1 MVAFCVLAELVC
13 EALWGQWVFCVVFA
27 PSFIGCIQ
35 IFGAGFIIGLEC
47 HITLRIEK
55 VQNVVDIPNCGR
67 DIVLGS
73 LADGEVVVIGDQ
85 PSQSLQHPEKD
96 PLFFGNQFLG
106 KKWVIEPIRRLVL
119 GGQNDLAAKE
129 TVAAVVKRSQCP
141 VAKAEEAYIK
151 QPLIALFFLPFQ
163 IHPQFCGHDRFDIV
177 GFGQHSKATILV
189 RIAQVLGHLSYSLG
203 QYKEALTKFAEQL
216 NEPGYDR
223 TPDGYAAM
231 FGQFF
236 KGEPTLSL
244 DNPAWMTLTNASVQY
259 VAAIRPGKTEP
270 QLVKRMHYVSFVGMF
285 RSDLFEGLCVGHAPK
300 KCPICGRWFL
310 TIDAR
315 HTKYCGGLAPGDQ
328 RGRTCRQIGNLRGRE
343 QRELADDHPVKAI
356 YTRRMNTILQNTR
369 RGKLDEGTAAAM
381 KKLAKDKMLR
391 ALSDQR
397 YASTVYEQE
406 MTQDALLK
414 AAQKK

>member
-1 MVAFCVLAELVC
+1 MPA
-13 EALWGQWVFCVVFA
+13 GT
-27 PSFIGCIQ
+27 IGCEVLNIPDSTIENLDTPCNVLNQLIQ
-35 IFGAGFIIGLEC
+35 GMN
-47 HITLRIEK
+47 T
-55 VQNVVDIPNCGR
+55 
-67 DIVLGS
+67 GS
-73 LADGEVVVIGDQ
+73 LDMELLPQVQQAAGEII
-85 PSQSLQHPEKD
+85 SFLQATP
-96 PLFFGNQFLG
+96 PFS
-106 KKWVIEPIRRLVL
+106 RLNRSYFEQKL
-119 GGQNDLAAKE
+119 
-129 TVAAVVKRSQCP
+129 VAIFSEEYMED
-141 VAKAEEAYIK
+141 AKAYLQLTQQE
-151 QPLIALFFLPFQ
+151 QLICALT
-163 IHPQFCGHDRFDIV
+163 
-177 GFGQHSKATILV
+177 GQHSKATILV

-285 RSDLFEGLCVGHAPK
+285 RSDLFEGLCGGHAPK

-343 QRELADDHPVKAI
+343 QRELADDHPIKAI
-356 YTRRMNTILQNTR
+356 YTRRMNTILQSTR
-369 RGKLDEGTAAAM
+369 RGKLDEETAATM

-406 MTQDALLK
+406 MTRDALLK
-414 AAQKK
+414 AIQKK